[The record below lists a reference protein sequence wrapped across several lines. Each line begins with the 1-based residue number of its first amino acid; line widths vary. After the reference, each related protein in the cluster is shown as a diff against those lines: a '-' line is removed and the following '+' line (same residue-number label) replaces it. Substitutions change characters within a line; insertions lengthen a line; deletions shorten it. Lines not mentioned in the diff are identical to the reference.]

1 MTGVQTCALP
11 IWGGLD
17 VQLDIA
23 GIMSLDVAAAAHAQ
37 IGRLG
42 LSEAVRIKGPYTGT
56 QAPAIYQAADAYL
69 MTKHND
75 PCPNAVLEA
84 LACGLP
90 VLYSASGG
98 VPEQV
103 GDRAGIGLPVPETFE
118 EDVTPDPDAMA
129 EGMARVIQGRAG
141 MAQSARERAVAR
153 FDLKD
158 WLNRHDAVFHSQ
170 LKKTS

>member
-1 MTGVQTCALP
+1 
-11 IWGGLD
+11 
-17 VQLDIA
+17 
-23 GIMSLDVAAAAHAQ
+23 
-37 IGRLG
+37 
-42 LSEAVRIKGPYTGT
+42 
-56 QAPAIYQAADAYL
+56 

-103 GDRAGIGLPVPETFE
+103 GDRAGVGLPVPETFE
-118 EDVTPDPDAMA
+118 EDVTPDPVAMA
-129 EGMARVIQGRAG
+129 EGMARVIAGRAG
-141 MAQSARERAVAR
+141 MAQAARERAVAR

-158 WLNRHDAVFHSQ
+158 WLNRHDAVFHQQ